1 MLNWYSIGVSSIL
14 PLTTF
19 NLFRKSLTQTWL
31 NSSEAQSS
39 ATYNSGPKVCHP
51 RSQHSFSTLL
61 TEETSFLLP
70 IIFFL
75 FFIIFKTGRKSDLM
89 WKMNPFLLSCFLNY
103 GNTENLGSKF
113 DIKNWEDKF
122 FEKWIELNWKIIEFL
137 TLLENFAQ
145 VIA

>member
-1 MLNWYSIGVSSIL
+1 
-14 PLTTF
+14 
-19 NLFRKSLTQTWL
+19 
-31 NSSEAQSS
+31 
-39 ATYNSGPKVCHP
+39 
-51 RSQHSFSTLL
+51 
-61 TEETSFLLP
+61 
-70 IIFFL
+70 
-75 FFIIFKTGRKSDLM
+75 M